1 MFFLMKESL
10 LYQVR
15 MSAIRKTKLIC
26 VTYKNEY
33 SADKDSHRDLMIGV
47 ENGVVG
53 CGSIGLNSCK
63 EGDYVVIN
71 ATKDKVKHV
80 VIGRLT
86 ERLDSCDKWKQEGG
100 LAWPYNFKYKQVT
113 EIFQVDDELNE
124 ELKQFC
130 ETNKLKK
137 NNLFNSRF
145 CSNKL
150 QLVVDML
157 IEKYSI

>member
-1 MFFLMKESL
+1 MFFIVYFIIIKGK
-10 LYQVR
+10 
-15 MSAIRKTKLIC
+15 MSSKVIC

-47 ENGVVG
+47 EHGVVG
-53 CGSIGLNSCK
+53 CGSKGFNSCK

-86 ERLDSCDKWKQEGG
+86 ERLESCDKWKDEGG
-100 LAWPYNFKYKQVT
+100 LVWPYNFKYKQVT
-113 EIFQVDDELNE
+113 KIFQVDGELNE